1 MDNLLANGDMVLNH
15 CGDVQSVDGLKEIIQ
30 RVLIRL
36 TVRKGNFPYDPDLGS
51 GLYQLDLHTTDDFTL
66 LSVVREALAPIGE
79 VVVTGIEKTV
89 DQAQQILFLA
99 VYLKVKEQS
108 AIVELGRKL
117 W

>member
-36 TVRKGNFPYDPDLGS
+36 TVRKGNFPYDPQLGS
-51 GLYQLDLHTTDDFTL
+51 ELYHLDLHSTDDFTL
-66 LSVVREALAPIGE
+66 LSIVREALAPIDE
-79 VVVTGIEKTV
+79 VVVTGVEKSV
-89 DQAQQILFLA
+89 DQKQQILFLS
-99 VYLKVKEQS
+99 VYIKVKEKS
-108 AIVELGRKL
+108 AIVEFGQKL